1 MKQRLVTGGLFALL
15 VVAGALAASAVAGM
29 GPSRASQTT
38 TTVPTTVVTTTT
50 ATTTTTE
57 TTTTTTP
64 APPRRVTICHHVRD
78 KKGFRRHATIR
89 IARSAWSAHQRHGD
103 SVGACN
109 TATAKKFHN
118 RPAHKKKWHKR
129 RR

>member
-1 MKQRLVTGGLFALL
+1 MKQKFVTGSLFVLL
-15 VVAGALAASAVAGM
+15 VVAGALTASALAGM
-29 GPSRASQTT
+29 GPLRASQT
-38 TTVPTTVVTTTT
+38 TTVPTTVVTVTT
-50 ATTTTTE
+50 APTTTTE

-64 APPRRVTICHHVRD
+64 APPRRVRICHHARTRT
-78 KKGFRRHATIR
+78 GFVKHVTIR
-89 IARSAWSAHQRHGD
+89 IARRAWTPHQRHGD

-118 RPAHKKKWHKR
+118 RSAHKKKWHKR

>member
-1 MKQRLVTGGLFALL
+1 MKQKFVTGGLFALL
-15 VVAGALAASAVAGM
+15 LVAGALAASALAGM
-29 GPSRASQTT
+29 EPLGTLQT
-38 TTVPTTVVTTTT
+38 TTVPTTVVTVTTAPTTT
-50 ATTTTTE
+50 IE

-78 KKGFRRHATIR
+78 RKGFRRHVTIR
-89 IARSAWSAHQRHGD
+89 IARRAWTPHQRHGD
-103 SVGACN
+103 SVGGCR

-118 RPAHKKKWHKR
+118 RSAHKKKWHKR

>member
-1 MKQRLVTGGLFALL
+1 MKQKFVTGGLFALL
-15 VVAGALAASAVAGM
+15 VVAGALTASALAGM
-29 GPSRASQTT
+29 GPLRASQTT

-50 ATTTTTE
+50 APTTTTE

-78 KKGFRRHATIR
+78 RKGFRRHATIR
-89 IARSAWSAHQRHGD
+89 IARRAWTPHMRHGD
-103 SVGACN
+103 SIGGCR

-118 RPAHKKKWHKR
+118 RTAHKKKWHKR

>member
-1 MKQRLVTGGLFALL
+1 LKQKFATGGLFTLL
-15 VVAGALAASAVAGM
+15 LVAGALTASALAGM
-29 GPSRASQTT
+29 EPLRALQT
-38 TTVPTTVVTTTT
+38 TTVPTTVVTVTT
-50 ATTTTTE
+50 APTTTTE

-64 APPRRVTICHHVRD
+64 APPRRVTICHHVRG
-78 KKGFRRHATIR
+78 KKGFRRHVTIR
-89 IARSAWSAHQRHGD
+89 IARRAWTPHQRHGD

-118 RPAHKKKWHKR
+118 RLAHKKKWHKR